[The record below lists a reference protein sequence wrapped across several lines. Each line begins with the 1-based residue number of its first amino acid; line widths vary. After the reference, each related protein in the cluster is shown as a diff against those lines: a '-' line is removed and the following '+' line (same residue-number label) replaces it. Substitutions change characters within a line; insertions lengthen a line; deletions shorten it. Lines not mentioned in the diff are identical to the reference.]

1 MPRFSDYHRT
11 VIGYHGTRRSVAER
25 IVLRQQTFAWQ
36 DNPGDWMGRGV
47 YFWEY
52 GPKQA
57 WWWAELRR
65 RHRKWK
71 EPTAVV
77 ASMIRLGFCFD
88 LLDPDNARDLKS
100 FHDDLVQARASAGL
114 EPLTNQRRHK
124 YLDKAVFEYAYAA
137 IEQENDKLGEPAGFD
152 TCRGVYVRPGGRGR
166 LWDHSWVEHDASS
179 SSSCGIPIA
188 SWGVG
193 SSIPS
198 RRRKM
203 SKKTGPKSVPAA
215 VKIRRA
221 AKASRSMTV
230 QERLQIM
237 LKAGLLTQEQAEKA
251 AKLETNGEPK

>member
-25 IVLRQQTFAWQ
+25 IVLRQETFTWQ
-36 DNPGDWMGRGV
+36 DNPGDWMGSGV

-65 RHRKWK
+65 RHRKWE

-100 FHDDLVQARASAGL
+100 FHDDFVQARASAGL

-124 YLDKAVFEYAYAA
+124 YLDRAVFENVEEDQRE
-137 IEQENDKLGEPAGFD
+137 ID
-152 TCRGVYVRPGGRGR
+152 PGGGE
-166 LWDHSWVEHDASS
+166 DSEGGE
-179 SSSCGIPIA
+179 GIPYDD
-188 SWGVG
+188 
-193 SSIPS
+193 
-198 RRRKM
+198 
-203 SKKTGPKSVPAA
+203 GPGAA
-215 VKIRRA
+215 PDYAQGGA
-221 AKASRSMTV
+221 ADPG
-230 QERLQIM
+230 
-237 LKAGLLTQEQAEKA
+237 AG
-251 AKLETNGEPK
+251 

>member
-25 IVLRQQTFAWQ
+25 IVLRQQSFTWQ
-36 DNPGDWMGRGV
+36 DNPGDWMGSGV

-65 RHRKWK
+65 RHRKWE

-100 FHDDLVQARASAGL
+100 FHDDFVQARAAAGE

-124 YLDKAVFEYAYAA
+124 YLDRAVFEYAYAA
-137 IEQENDKLGEPAGFD
+137 IEQENAKLGEPARVD
-152 TCRGVYVRPGGRGR
+152 TCRGVHVRPGGRGR
-166 LWDHSWVEHDASS
+166 LWDRSWVEHDTFIQLLVRNADCILGSWLVD
-179 SSSCGIPIA
+179 PIEEA
-188 SWGVG
+188 TDAEEDPAEIHPGG
-193 SSIPS
+193 GDDPEGGEGLPLDD
-198 RRRKM
+198 
-203 SKKTGPKSVPAA
+203 GPGAA
-215 VKIRRA
+215 PGHAQGGPDHPRA
-221 AKASRSMTV
+221 GREGGPV
-230 QERLQIM
+230 
-237 LKAGLLTQEQAEKA
+237 
-251 AKLETNGEPK
+251 